1 MQVEFQQIHKRFGQV
16 HALRGIDM
24 RIESGTIH
32 GLVGE
37 NGAGKSTLMKILTG
51 YLSKSD
57 GRVLLDGV
65 ELDCDD
71 PQSAAAHGIGMLYQ
85 EPQDFPPLN
94 VLDNFIVGRDSSYD
108 LDREAQRER
117 LKALSD
123 RVHFELHP
131 SSVLEKLTVGE
142 RQQLEFLRLLG
153 RDARVLIL
161 DEPTTGISDQQKA
174 LLFQALRQIRDEGRT
189 IILVSHKL
197 EEVEELCDR
206 VTILRHGA
214 VTGEAKA
221 PFKVDELLAM
231 MFDEPPQITR
241 TDHQRQPGN
250 TLLKFNQITAN
261 GERVGL
267 QDCSLNI
274 DSGDIVG
281 LAGLSGSGQGVFLR
295 LAAGLLPPRDG
306 SIEVFDK
313 RAMAQLD
320 HRQFRDLGGVF
331 LPSDRLH
338 EGLIPGFTIRDH
350 FALANG
356 LSSVAAQKAAEQ
368 AIKRFNIR
376 GQPDTPAES
385 LSGGNQQ
392 RLQLALIPKAA
403 RLVLLE
409 NPTRGLDV
417 ESGDMIWRHL
427 RENYSTQ
434 GAIVF
439 SSAEL
444 DEILA
449 VANRV
454 LVFFDGRVVR
464 DLRADELDYEHIAA
478 AMTGK

>member
-1 MQVEFQQIHKRFGQV
+1 MQVEFQQIHKQFGPVQ
-16 HALRGIDM
+16 ALCGIDM
-24 RIESGTIH
+24 RVESGTIH

-51 YLSKSD
+51 YLTKTG
-57 GRVLLDGV
+57 GRILLDGV
-65 ELDCDD
+65 EVDCSD
-71 PQSAAAHGIGMLYQ
+71 PQTAAAQGIGMLYQ
-85 EPQDFPPLN
+85 EPQDFPSLN
-94 VLDNFIVGRDSSYD
+94 VLDNFIVGRDSVAG
-108 LDREAQRER
+108 LDRTAQRQR
-117 LKALSD
+117 LGKLAE
-123 RVHFELHP
+123 RVHFSLHL
-131 SSVLEKLTVGE
+131 SAVLEKLTIGE

-197 EEVEELCDR
+197 EEVEALCDR
-206 VTILRHGA
+206 VTILRHGL
-214 VTGEAKA
+214 VTGEAEA
-221 PFKVDELLAM
+221 PFKVAELLSM
-231 MFDEPPQITR
+231 MFDKPPSIER
-241 TDHQRQPGN
+241 TEHDYQPGEEI
-250 TLLKFNQITAN
+250 LRFSGVSAN

-267 QDCSLNI
+267 SDCNVTI
-274 DSGDIVG
+274 NRGDIVG

-295 LAAGLLPPRDG
+295 LAAGLLHARVGDLIFSG
-306 SIEVFDK
+306 AALN
-313 RAMAQLD
+313 RLG
-320 HRQFRDLGGVF
+320 HREFREKGGVF

-338 EGLIPGFTIRDH
+338 EGLIPGFTLRDH
-350 FALANG
+350 FALASG
-356 LSSVAAQKAAEQ
+356 LSSAAAQQAAEQ
-368 AIKRFNIR
+368 AIQRFHIR
-376 GQPDTPAES
+376 GTPETLAES

-392 RLQLALIPKAA
+392 RLQLALIQANA
-403 RLVLLE
+403 QLVLLE
-409 NPTRGLDV
+409 SPTRGLDV
-417 ESGDMIWRHL
+417 ESGQKIWRYL
-427 RENYSTQ
+427 RETFSGR

-464 DLRADELDYEHIAA
+464 DLRADELDYEHIAS